1 MKLSNDL
8 FIQAMNYLITS
19 KKVRDQQHLAS
30 VTGITES
37 TLSRIMNDRVQK
49 PSPVTIQKLLQ
60 AFPGIFNPLYLQGR
74 SSYLLMSDYNE
85 AVDKKEPDIVPIG
98 ANQQQKE
105 AEPTPVS
112 PATDNMLEL
121 HAQMIRRV
129 DDLRQELHQEL
140 LVIRELKDELRATLQ
155 ELQRSN
161 NRDYGIAAETLD
173 EH

>member
-37 TLSRIMNDRVQK
+37 TLSRIMNDKVQK

-60 AFPGIFNPLYLQGR
+60 AFPGVFNPLYLQGR
-74 SSYLLMSDYNE
+74 SSYLLMRDYKE
-85 AVDKKEPDIVPIG
+85 AVNRKEPDIVPIG
-98 ANQQQKE
+98 ANQQQK
-105 AEPTPVS
+105 AEPAPVS
-112 PATDNMLEL
+112 PTTNNMLEL
-121 HAQMIRRV
+121 HAQMLRRV

-140 LVIRELKDELRATLQ
+140 LSICALKDELRATIAELKSTITQ
-155 ELQRSN
+155 E
-161 NRDYGIAAETLD
+161 YGMAAESL
-173 EH
+173 